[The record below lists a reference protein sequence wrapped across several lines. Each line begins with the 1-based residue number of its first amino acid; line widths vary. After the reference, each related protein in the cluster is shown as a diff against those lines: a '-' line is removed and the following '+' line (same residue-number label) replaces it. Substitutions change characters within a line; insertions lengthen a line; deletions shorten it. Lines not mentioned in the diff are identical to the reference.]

1 MDFTNA
7 EALQDENVKQSISIL
22 STFINEILNI
32 LNKTN
37 LGFKTLFLPMK
48 GRLVGKAIA
57 AFFNELIK
65 VIPKDEIKLEI
76 DGLGQLMQSFYPLIE
91 KDGKYSIGKLL
102 RVMTAKNGQ
111 AIGMFFAAIVEPIP
125 DDKKIKDTIT
135 SISALLQLV
144 SSFGLKDYIKIR
156 KLLTKENGEKI
167 GQFFEAIILPLN
179 QTEYP
184 DFKPI
189 TDFLK
194 ALSNLGL
201 LGVIT
206 LALLKPILTPKF
218 GESISGFITKLVD
231 GLDEDKM
238 NRLKNFSE
246 AMKNVGTG
254 IILLTGSIVLLAAA
268 IEIFGALTVIGATVI
283 AVAFVGS
290 VIMMLNFLTKAGD
303 NIKEGTAALKD
314 IAKALLLLTLDVYLL
329 TGAALLM
336 ALVDWESLG
345 KVVVMM
351 VVLGLFVA
359 GAMYIADKWD
369 KGGANMQKAFL
380 GVGALLL
387 MGAAAIGL
395 AVYIARENKIEDI
408 LLGIG
413 MVALVIVGT
422 YFMITK
428 LLEKADK
435 DYETALKNVAASIAI
450 IAATALIANFLLAPL
465 SEKVK
470 EITIGAVMVLAIIGI
485 MVAIVKWLAKED

>member
-1 MDFTNA
+1 M
-7 EALQDENVKQSISIL
+7 I
-22 STFINEILNI
+22 
-32 LNKTN
+32 
-37 LGFKTLFLPMK
+37 
-48 GRLVGKAIA
+48 
-57 AFFNELIK
+57 
-65 VIPKDEIKLEI
+65 
-76 DGLGQLMQSFYPLIE
+76 
-91 KDGKYSIGKLL
+91 
-102 RVMTAKNGQ
+102 
-111 AIGMFFAAIVEPIP
+111 
-125 DDKKIKDTIT
+125 
-135 SISALLQLV
+135 
-144 SSFGLKDYIKIR
+144 
-156 KLLTKENGEKI
+156 
-167 GQFFEAIILPLN
+167 
-179 QTEYP
+179 
-184 DFKPI
+184 
-189 TDFLK
+189 
-194 ALSNLGL
+194 
-201 LGVIT
+201 
-206 LALLKPILTPKF
+206 
-218 GESISGFITKLVD
+218 
-231 GLDEDKM
+231 
-238 NRLKNFSE
+238 
-246 AMKNVGTG
+246 
-254 IILLTGSIVLLAAA
+254 
-268 IEIFGALTVIGATVI
+268 
-283 AVAFVGS
+283 
-290 VIMMLNFLTKAGD
+290 LNFLTKAGD
-303 NIKEGTAALKD
+303 NIKEGTAAMKD

-465 SEKVK
+465 YEKAK
-470 EITIGAVMVLAIIGI
+470 EIAIGAVMVLAIIGV